1 MRIPAEPRAR
11 RAARALLGGLACVL
25 AACAPDRSE
34 GGSSAPTSAIA
45 RPRGVLLIAVDGLR
59 ADRLSTHGYDRTT
72 TPAIARL
79 AAEGASFQQCFSTAP
94 WLLPAHVSLLTGCDP
109 NIARRVIDKNVESEI
124 DRTWYVPAKAP
135 HLAVEL
141 LTHSFATAA
150 FVDHPWIEPRLGIAA
165 GFERFDTVQT
175 AAVGADADA
184 RSGPPLGLDGRS
196 DALLQ
201 WLRSIGRERPWFAYV
216 HTHELERIWAA
227 PDPLRDTLFEP
238 RPGRTQ
244 VPPVA
249 NVEPVFFAIPPSRW
263 DGGTH
268 SLGEYEARY
277 DGALHVL
284 DRKLE
289 RLFDS
294 LRAEERWEDTL
305 VVLVGTHG
313 LQFGEAGLFLDH
325 GALSVFDLRVPW
337 ILRAPRASELQQAR
351 NYEGVCSTVDVA
363 PTVLALCDV
372 PPRSGMHGFSAL
384 AQLRGSDD
392 PLRPFAIATGGLQQ
406 GFALFGSAWCFE
418 ALYPGAVASPNLATS
433 WYGEQ
438 RARGTSPGY
447 TERFY
452 NRFDSPFP
460 GVELDVQPPN
470 EISTRMR
477 TFATRWVVHTDLL
490 RRVMNPTAVGDVPVS
505 AADIELLKQLG
516 YLGEDW

>member
-1 MRIPAEPRAR
+1 MRFPSVLPARGAVC
-11 RAARALLGGLACVL
+11 ALACAL
-25 AACAPDRSE
+25 AACGPERARDA
-34 GGSSAPTSAIA
+34 GAASAADASA

-72 TPAIARL
+72 TPTIARL

-124 DRTWYVPAKAP
+124 DRTWHVPSKAP

-141 LTHSFATAA
+141 LTHSYATAA

-165 GFERFDTVQT
+165 GFERFDTVQ
-175 AAVGADADA
+175 AAEVGADADA
-184 RSGPPLGLDGRS
+184 RSGRPLGLEGRA

-201 WLRSIGRERPWFAYV
+201 WLRSIDRDRPWFAYL

-277 DGALHVL
+277 DGAVHVL

-294 LRAEERWEDTL
+294 MRAEERWDDTL
-305 VVLVGTHG
+305 VMLVGTHG
-313 LQFGEAGLFLDH
+313 VQFGEAGLFLDH
-325 GALSVFDLRVPW
+325 GALSIFDLQVPW
-337 ILRAPRASELQQAR
+337 ILRAPSANALQAGR
-351 NYEGVCSTVDVA
+351 SYAGVCSTVDVA
-363 PTVLALCDV
+363 PTVLALCGV

-384 AQLRGSDD
+384 EQLRGSED

-406 GFALFGSAWCFE
+406 GFALFGAAWCFE
-418 ALYPGAVASPNLATS
+418 ALYPGAVSSPNLATS

-438 RARGTSPGY
+438 RARGASPGY

-452 NRFDSPFP
+452 NRFDTPYP

-477 TFATRWVVHTDLL
+477 TFANRWVVHTDLL
-490 RRVMNPTAVGDVPVS
+490 RRVMNPTAVGEAPVS
-505 AADIELLKQLG
+505 ADDIELLKQLG